1 MIFPRAADFPK
12 CKLYL
17 RDEMPKVVRVPRIA
31 NAMRELGRLDGAL
44 FDRALKPGTQ
54 PTLLLFDRPMPS
66 DSILGERWLI
76 PRDKSG
82 RMVLNVSLFEDFEA
96 QSSDRLMG
104 TAHVSARPGS
114 PGAREFS
121 GRFDRRGII
130 ETRPAA
136 RPVRAAERAASASI
150 ARRRCSASVPASSA
164 RWSIGGRGRRKV
176 ERTRRRR
183 PVLLCTPT
191 ARSTCSER
199 LAPAS
204 RCASRRIACGSDVA
218 RARTTWLPEEPH
230 GYWLAAM
237 PCRRAPF
244 HAVFGRV
251 TRRARLVS
259 GAPHRTADFA

>member
-12 CKLYL
+12 CNLYL

-44 FDRALKPGTQ
+44 FDRAVKPGTQ

-66 DSILGERWLI
+66 DSILGERWMI

-96 QSSDRLMG
+96 QSGDLLMG

-130 ETRPAA
+130 ETMAGSAPRPGSGT
-136 RPVRAAERAASASI
+136 R
-150 ARRRCSASVPASSA
+150 
-164 RWSIGGRGRRKV
+164 SIGLYREKALFRFGACILGALVDWGLWTQEGREDK
-176 ERTRRRR
+176 EAATRFA
-183 PVLLCTPT
+183 VH
-191 ARSTCSER
+191 AYRSF
-199 LAPAS
+199 
-204 RCASRRIACGSDVA
+204 DV
-218 RARTTWLPEEPH
+218 
-230 GYWLAAM
+230 
-237 PCRRAPF
+237 F
-244 HAVFGRV
+244 
-251 TRRARLVS
+251 
-259 GAPHRTADFA
+259 